1 MQNNIRNTNLRFN
14 LGKEQQRRAWEYL
27 QTMNRQDFKSYSNVI
42 SIALVFYFDRYYRT
56 QADLYLETREREELF
71 VKQIVDAVENS
82 LKQALPL
89 FLSRLTAGMAQR
101 EPQIRMSF
109 EELSKQY
116 LMNTTTLKSV
126 FKAVYGMPIASYM
139 KEYRMKLA
147 SNMLLQEDKSISEIA
162 AAVGYKSQSK
172 FTSAFRDIF
181 QILPT
186 AYQKLYRNQ

>member
-1 MQNNIRNTNLRFN
+1 M
-14 LGKEQQRRAWEYL
+14 
-27 QTMNRQDFKSYSNVI
+27 
-42 SIALVFYFDRYYRT
+42 SIIF
-56 QADLYLETREREELF
+56 
-71 VKQIVDAVENS
+71 S
-82 LKQALPL
+82 LLPL
-89 FLSRLTAGMAQR
+89 LCNFILKLQSNLSVNPASVRCICRQYKIIFFFYQFIQVLIYRFWRIHIAINIDISAPVKCHYT
-101 EPQIRMSF
+101 I

-139 KEYRMKLA
+139 KEYHMKLA

-162 AAVGYKSQSK
+162 TAVGYKSQSK

-186 AYQKLYRNQ
+186 AYQKLYRNQQF

>member
-1 MQNNIRNTNLRFN
+1 MPIFR
-14 LGKEQQRRAWEYL
+14 
-27 QTMNRQDFKSYSNVI
+27 
-42 SIALVFYFDRYYRT
+42 
-56 QADLYLETREREELF
+56 TREH
-71 VKQIVDAVENS
+71 I
-82 LKQALPL
+82 LK
-89 FLSRLTAGMAQR
+89 RHYT
-101 EPQIRMSF
+101 I

-147 SNMLLQEDKSISEIA
+147 SNKLLQEDKSISGIA
-162 AAVGYKSQSK
+162 AAVGYKNQSK

>member
-1 MQNNIRNTNLRFN
+1 MARLT
-14 LGKEQQRRAWEYL
+14 
-27 QTMNRQDFKSYSNVI
+27 T
-42 SIALVFYFDRYYRT
+42 
-56 QADLYLETREREELF
+56 
-71 VKQIVDAVENS
+71 
-82 LKQALPL
+82 LKQTIISLCIKDSVFIKSCLLKTMIHICRQYKIIFFFYQFIQVLIYRFWRIYIAINIDISAPVK
-89 FLSRLTAGMAQR
+89 RHYT
-101 EPQIRMSF
+101 I

-139 KEYRMKLA
+139 KEYRMKST

-186 AYQKLYRNQ
+186 AYQKLYRNR

>member
-1 MQNNIRNTNLRFN
+1 
-14 LGKEQQRRAWEYL
+14 
-27 QTMNRQDFKSYSNVI
+27 
-42 SIALVFYFDRYYRT
+42 
-56 QADLYLETREREELF
+56 
-71 VKQIVDAVENS
+71 
-82 LKQALPL
+82 
-89 FLSRLTAGMAQR
+89 
-101 EPQIRMSF
+101 MSF

-147 SNMLLQEDKSISEIA
+147 SNMLLQKDKSISEIA

-186 AYQKLYRNQ
+186 AYQEQVSYTNALSSFAFRKSFNTVPISPKIAIPLSSMNSGKN

>member
-1 MQNNIRNTNLRFN
+1 M
-14 LGKEQQRRAWEYL
+14 
-27 QTMNRQDFKSYSNVI
+27 
-42 SIALVFYFDRYYRT
+42 
-56 QADLYLETREREELF
+56 
-71 VKQIVDAVENS
+71 
-82 LKQALPL
+82 
-89 FLSRLTAGMAQR
+89 
-101 EPQIRMSF
+101 
-109 EELSKQY
+109 SKQY

-147 SNMLLQEDKSISEIA
+147 SNMLLQEDKSISGIA